1 ARRASTDVTHRRFL
15 RALVGDYGRYVAHVV
30 RDREYE
36 SFRRVDLVESGFPLL
51 DFARD
56 TAHDYDFGCIEVFFE
71 RDEQSGVHVRVLA
84 YRLPSGSQRSC
95 CGVKITRLA
104 EKQSEARKRSCGHRV
119 AGL

>member
-1 ARRASTDVTHRRFL
+1 RTSADFKRALVAARLLFRRQDSARERGERCKRPDRRRARRASTDVTHRRFL

-30 RDREYE
+30 RDCEYE

-71 RDEQSGVHVRVLA
+71 RDEQSGV
-84 YRLPSGSQRSC
+84 
-95 CGVKITRLA
+95 
-104 EKQSEARKRSCGHRV
+104 
-119 AGL
+119 